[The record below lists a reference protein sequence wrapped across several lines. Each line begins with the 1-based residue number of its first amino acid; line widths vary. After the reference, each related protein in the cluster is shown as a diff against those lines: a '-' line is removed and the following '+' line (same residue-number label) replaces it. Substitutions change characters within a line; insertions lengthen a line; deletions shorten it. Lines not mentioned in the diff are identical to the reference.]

1 MPIST
6 HGPAVRMPPRGRD
19 PGAASRRDDG
29 AGRLAPDGQLFANR
43 AGRAQGTH
51 GHRAESRMNPWVL
64 GGAALAV
71 LIGAV
76 LPLQA
81 LVNARLGQETSGALF
96 ASFVSFL
103 VGTIVL
109 AVALVAA
116 RVRWPTMS
124 VMSDMPGWIWMG
136 GLIGAIYVLSAT
148 VLVPRI
154 GAASLICLIVLGQLV
169 GSLLMDHYGVLS
181 DVRPIDAMRVVGAVL
196 VAVGAVLVVRP
207 WAAA

>member
-1 MPIST
+1 
-6 HGPAVRMPPRGRD
+6 
-19 PGAASRRDDG
+19 
-29 AGRLAPDGQLFANR
+29 
-43 AGRAQGTH
+43 
-51 GHRAESRMNPWVL
+51 MNPWVL

-103 VGTIVL
+103 VGTIML

-181 DVRPIDAMRVVGAVL
+181 DVRPIDTMRVVGAVL

>member
-1 MPIST
+1 
-6 HGPAVRMPPRGRD
+6 
-19 PGAASRRDDG
+19 
-29 AGRLAPDGQLFANR
+29 
-43 AGRAQGTH
+43 
-51 GHRAESRMNPWVL
+51 MNPWVL